1 MATATATI
9 DLNAIRQNWQKLRS
23 MSSNDAAAVV
33 KANAYGLGLA
43 QVTKALYAEGARI
56 FFVAT
61 VEEGAELRSIL
72 GKKPDIYVFS
82 GHMVGDTELIKN
94 YNLIPLINSI
104 EQLSRHSKL
113 LREKKFGVQLDTGM
127 NRLGMEPMEWESV
140 KELALSLNPVLIMS
154 HLACADDPNHK
165 MNSKQLDIFLTLT
178 NKININKSL
187 AATGGI
193 LLGPEYH
200 FDLTR
205 PGIGIYGCAPMQDC
219 LPVLKIDI
227 PVIQIRNIE
236 SGETVGYG
244 NTWTS
249 PCKKKI
255 ATISAGY
262 ADGLF
267 RAIGKKA
274 KLYFEEISCP
284 IVGRISMDLI
294 GVDITS
300 LKVDPVRL
308 ELINSQQ
315 TVDNIAEGAET
326 IGYEF
331 LTSLGNRYSRNYIG
345 VTK

>member
-23 MSSNDAAAVV
+23 ISSNDAAAVV

-127 NRLGMEPMEWESV
+127 NRLGLEPMEWESA

-205 PGIGIYGCAPMQDC
+205 PGIGIYGCSPMQDC

-331 LTSLGNRYSRNYIG
+331 LTSLGNRYSRNYTG

>member
-23 MSSNDAAAVV
+23 ISSNDAAAVV
-33 KANAYGLGLA
+33 KANAYGLGLS

-205 PGIGIYGCAPMQDC
+205 PGIGIYGCSPMQDC

-331 LTSLGNRYSRNYIG
+331 LTSLGNRYSRNYTG

>member
-205 PGIGIYGCAPMQDC
+205 PGIGIYGCSPMQDC

-331 LTSLGNRYSRNYIG
+331 LTSLGNRYSRNYTG
-345 VTK
+345 VNK

>member
-33 KANAYGLGLA
+33 KANAYGLGLK

-61 VEEGAELRSIL
+61 AEEGAELRSIL

-82 GHMVGDTELIKN
+82 GHLAGDTELIKN

-140 KELALSLNPVLIMS
+140 KELTLSLNPVLIMS

-205 PGIGIYGCAPMQDC
+205 PGIGIYGCSPMQDC

-274 KLYFEEISCP
+274 KLYFEEIGCP

-300 LKVDPVRL
+300 LNVEPVRL

-331 LTSLGNRYSRNYIG
+331 LTSLGNRYSRNYTG

>member
-33 KANAYGLGLA
+33 KANAYGLGLK
-43 QVTKALYAEGARI
+43 QVGGALYTEGARI
-56 FFVAT
+56 FFVASA
-61 VEEGAELRSIL
+61 EEGAELRSIL
-72 GKKPDIYVFS
+72 GKTPEIYIFS
-82 GHMVGDTELIKN
+82 GHMAGDTELIKN
-94 YNLIPLINSI
+94 YNLIPLVNSI

-113 LREKKFGVQLDTGM
+113 SREKKFGVQLDTGM
-127 NRLGMEPMEWESV
+127 NRLGMEPMEWETV
-140 KELALSLNPVLIMS
+140 KELTLSLNPTLIMS
-154 HLACADDPNHK
+154 HLACADEPNHK
-165 MNSKQLDIFLTLT
+165 MNAKQLHTFLTLT
-178 NKININKSL
+178 NKINIKKSL

-205 PGIGIYGCAPMQDC
+205 PGIGIYGCSPMQDC
-219 LPVLKIDI
+219 LPVLKVDI
-227 PVIQIRNIE
+227 PVIQIRNIK

-249 PCKKKI
+249 PCKKRI

-267 RAIGKKA
+267 RVLGRKT
-274 KLYFEEISCP
+274 KLYFKKIGCP

-300 LKVDPVRL
+300 LNDEPDSL
-308 ELINSQQ
+308 ELINPQQ
-315 TVDNIAEGAET
+315 TLDYIAEDAGT

-331 LTSLGNRYSRNYIG
+331 LTSLGHRYCRNYTG

>member
-9 DLNAIRQNWQKLRS
+9 DLNAIRQNWQKLRI
-23 MSSNDAAAVV
+23 MSKNDTAAVV
-33 KANAYGLGLA
+33 KANAYGLGLK
-43 QVTKALYAEGARI
+43 QVAKALYAEGARL

-61 VEEGAELRSIL
+61 AEEGAELRYIL
-72 GKKPDIYVFS
+72 GKIPEIYIFS
-82 GHMVGDTELIKN
+82 GHMVGDTELIRN

-104 EQLSRHSKL
+104 GQLSRHSQL
-113 LREKKFGVQLDTGM
+113 LKEKKFGVQLDTGM
-127 NRLGMEPMEWESV
+127 NRLGMEPMEWETV
-140 KELALSLNPVLIMS
+140 KELTLSLNPVLIMS
-154 HLACADDPNHK
+154 HLACSDQPDHK
-165 MNSKQLDIFLTLT
+165 MNATQLNTFRTLT
-178 NKININKSL
+178 DKINIKKSL

-205 PGIGIYGCAPMQDC
+205 PGIGIYGCSPMQNC

-227 PVIQIRNIE
+227 PVIQIRDIK

-249 PCKKKI
+249 TSKKRI

-262 ADGLF
+262 ADGIF
-267 RAIGKKA
+267 RVAGQRTR
-274 KLYFEEISCP
+274 LYFEDIGCP

-294 GVDITS
+294 GVDITG
-300 LKVDPVRL
+300 LNMDPDKL
-308 ELINSQQ
+308 ELINPLQ
-315 TVDNIAEGAET
+315 TVDTIAEGAGT

-331 LTSLGNRYSRNYIG
+331 LTSLGNRYNRKYTSG
-345 VTK
+345 TV

>member
-43 QVTKALYAEGARI
+43 QITKALYAEGARI

-61 VEEGAELRSIL
+61 AEEGAELRSIL

-274 KLYFEEISCP
+274 ELYFEEISCP

-331 LTSLGNRYSRNYIG
+331 LTSLGNRYSRNYTG

>member
-23 MSSNDAAAVV
+23 ISSNDAAAVV

-72 GKKPDIYVFS
+72 GKHPDIYVFS
-82 GHMVGDTELIKN
+82 GHLAGDTELIKN

-205 PGIGIYGCAPMQDC
+205 PGIGIYGCSPMQDC

-249 PCKKKI
+249 PCNKKI

-274 KLYFEEISCP
+274 KLYFEEIGCP

-300 LKVDPVRL
+300 LNVEPVRL

-331 LTSLGNRYSRNYIG
+331 LTSLGNRYSRNYTG

>member
-165 MNSKQLDIFLTLT
+165 MNSEQLDIFLTLT

-205 PGIGIYGCAPMQDC
+205 PGIGIYGCSPMQDC

-331 LTSLGNRYSRNYIG
+331 LTSLGNRYSRNYTG

>member
-205 PGIGIYGCAPMQDC
+205 PGIGIYGCSPMQDC

>member
-140 KELALSLNPVLIMS
+140 KELTLSLNPVLIMS

-205 PGIGIYGCAPMQDC
+205 PGIGIYGCSPMQDC

>member
-33 KANAYGLGLA
+33 KANAYGLGLS

-205 PGIGIYGCAPMQDC
+205 PGIGIYGCSPMQDC

-284 IVGRISMDLI
+284 IVGRVSMDLI

-300 LKVDPVRL
+300 LNVEPDRL

-315 TVDNIAEGAET
+315 TVDKIAEGAET

-331 LTSLGNRYSRNYIG
+331 LTSLGNRYSRNYTG

>member
-33 KANAYGLGLA
+33 KANAYGLGLE

-154 HLACADDPNHK
+154 HLACADEPNHK
-165 MNSKQLDIFLTLT
+165 MNAKQLHTFLTLT

-205 PGIGIYGCAPMQDC
+205 PGIGIYGCSPMLDC

-331 LTSLGNRYSRNYIG
+331 LTSLGNRYSRNYTG

>member
-33 KANAYGLGLA
+33 KANAYGLGLE

-205 PGIGIYGCAPMQDC
+205 PGIGIYGCSPMQDC

-331 LTSLGNRYSRNYIG
+331 LTSLGNRYSRNYTG

>member
-23 MSSNDAAAVV
+23 ISSNDAAAVV

-72 GKKPDIYVFS
+72 GKKPDIYFFS

-127 NRLGMEPMEWESV
+127 NRLGMEPMEWETV
-140 KELALSLNPVLIMS
+140 KELTLSLNPVLIMS
-154 HLACADDPNHK
+154 HLACADEPNHK
-165 MNSKQLDIFLTLT
+165 MNAKQLHTFLALT
-178 NKININKSL
+178 NKMNINKSL
-187 AATGGI
+187 SATGGI

-205 PGIGIYGCAPMQDC
+205 PGIGIYGCSPMQDC

-249 PCKKKI
+249 PCKK
-255 ATISAGY
+255 
-262 ADGLF
+262 
-267 RAIGKKA
+267 
-274 KLYFEEISCP
+274 
-284 IVGRISMDLI
+284 
-294 GVDITS
+294 
-300 LKVDPVRL
+300 
-308 ELINSQQ
+308 
-315 TVDNIAEGAET
+315 
-326 IGYEF
+326 
-331 LTSLGNRYSRNYIG
+331 
-345 VTK
+345 

>member
-61 VEEGAELRSIL
+61 AEEGAELRSIL

-140 KELALSLNPVLIMS
+140 KELTLSLNPVLIMS

-267 RAIGKKA
+267 RALGKKA

-331 LTSLGNRYSRNYIG
+331 LTSLGNRYSRNYTG

>member
-94 YNLIPLINSI
+94 YNLTPLINSI

-205 PGIGIYGCAPMQDC
+205 PGIGIYGCSPMQDC

-331 LTSLGNRYSRNYIG
+331 LTSLGNRYSRNYTG

>member
-61 VEEGAELRSIL
+61 VEEGSELRSIL

-274 KLYFEEISCP
+274 ELYFEEISCP

-331 LTSLGNRYSRNYIG
+331 LTSLGNRYSRNYTG

>member
-9 DLNAIRQNWQKLRS
+9 DLNAIKQNWQKLRS
-23 MSSNDAAAVV
+23 MSSNDTAAVV
-33 KANAYGLGLA
+33 KANAYGLGIK
-43 QVTKALYAEGARI
+43 QVAKALYDEGARL

-61 VEEGAELRSIL
+61 AEEGAELRSIL
-72 GKKPDIYVFS
+72 GKIPEIYIFS
-82 GHMVGDTELIKN
+82 GHMVGDTELIRN

-104 EQLSRHSKL
+104 EQLSRQSQL
-113 LREKKFGVQLDTGM
+113 LKEKKFGVQLDTGM
-127 NRLGMEPMEWESV
+127 NRLGIEPMEWETV
-140 KELALSLNPVLIMS
+140 KEFTLSLNPVLIMS
-154 HLACADDPNHK
+154 HLACADEPGHK
-165 MNSKQLDIFLTLT
+165 MNTTQLNTFRTLT
-178 NKININKSL
+178 DKINIKKSL

-205 PGIGIYGCAPMQDC
+205 PGIGIYGCSPMKNC
-219 LPVLKIDI
+219 LPVLKIEI
-227 PVIQIRNIE
+227 PVIQIRDIK

-249 PCKKKI
+249 TSKKRI

-262 ADGLF
+262 ADGIF
-267 RAIGKKA
+267 RVVGQRT
-274 KLYFEEISCP
+274 KLYFKEIGCP

-300 LKVDPVRL
+300 LNMDPDKL
-308 ELINSQQ
+308 ELINSLQ
-315 TVDNIAEGAET
+315 TVDKIAEGAGT

-331 LTSLGNRYSRNYIG
+331 LTSLGHRYNRKYTSET
-345 VTK
+345 V

>member
-1 MATATATI
+1 
-9 DLNAIRQNWQKLRS
+9 
-23 MSSNDAAAVV
+23 MSN
-33 KANAYGLGLA
+33 
-43 QVTKALYAEGARI
+43 
-56 FFVAT
+56 
-61 VEEGAELRSIL
+61 
-72 GKKPDIYVFS
+72 
-82 GHMVGDTELIKN
+82 
-94 YNLIPLINSI
+94 
-104 EQLSRHSKL
+104 
-113 LREKKFGVQLDTGM
+113 
-127 NRLGMEPMEWESV
+127 
-140 KELALSLNPVLIMS
+140 
-154 HLACADDPNHK
+154 LACADDPNHK

-331 LTSLGNRYSRNYIG
+331 LTSLGNRYSRNYTG

>member
-9 DLNAIRQNWQKLRS
+9 NLNAIRKNWQKLRS
-23 MSSNDAAAVV
+23 LSSNDAAAVV
-33 KANAYGLGLA
+33 KANAYGLGLKKVA
-43 QVTKALYAEGARI
+43 EALYVEGARI

-61 VEEGAELRSIL
+61 AEEGAELRSIL
-72 GKKPDIYVFS
+72 GEPSDIYVFS

-113 LREKKFGVQLDTGM
+113 LREQKFGVQLDTGM
-127 NRLGMEPMEWESV
+127 NRLGLEPMEWEAS
-140 KELALSLNPVLIMS
+140 KELTLSLNPVLIMS
-154 HLACADDPNHK
+154 HLACADEPNHK
-165 MNSKQLDIFLTLT
+165 MNINQLNNFLTLT
-178 NKININKSL
+178 NKINIKKSL

-205 PGIGIYGCAPMQDC
+205 PGIGIYGCSPMQDC

-249 PCKKKI
+249 PSKKRI

-262 ADGLF
+262 ADGIF
-267 RAIGKKA
+267 RTIGKKTR
-274 KLYFEEISCP
+274 LYFEEIGCP
-284 IVGRISMDLI
+284 IIGRISMDLI

-300 LKVDPVRL
+300 LNVEPDRL
-308 ELINSQQ
+308 ALINSRQ
-315 TVDNIAEGAET
+315 TIDKIADDAGT

-331 LTSLGNRYSRNYIG
+331 LTSLGQRYKRNYTG
-345 VTK
+345 VAR

>member
-9 DLNAIRQNWQKLRS
+9 NLNAIRQNWQKLRS
-23 MSSNDAAAVV
+23 ISSNDAAAVV

-140 KELALSLNPVLIMS
+140 KELTLSLNPVLIMS

-331 LTSLGNRYSRNYIG
+331 LTSLGNRYSRNYTG

>member
-23 MSSNDAAAVV
+23 ISSNDAAAVV

-61 VEEGAELRSIL
+61 AEEGAELRSIL
-72 GKKPDIYVFS
+72 GKTPETYIFS
-82 GHMVGDTELIKN
+82 GHMAGDTELIKN
-94 YNLIPLINSI
+94 YSLVPLINSI
-104 EQLSRHSKL
+104 EQLSRHSEL

-127 NRLGMEPMEWESV
+127 NRLGMKPMEWETV
-140 KELALSLNPVLIMS
+140 KELTLSLNPVLIMS

-219 LPVLKIDI
+219 LPVLKIEI

-331 LTSLGNRYSRNYIG
+331 LTSLGNRYSRNYTG

>member
-23 MSSNDAAAVV
+23 ISSNDAAAVV
-33 KANAYGLGLA
+33 KANAYGLGLE

-331 LTSLGNRYSRNYIG
+331 LTSIGNRYSRNYTG

>member
-43 QVTKALYAEGARI
+43 QVNKALYAEGARI

-331 LTSLGNRYSRNYIG
+331 LTSLGNRYSRNYTG

>member
-9 DLNAIRQNWQKLRS
+9 NLNAIRQNWQKLRS
-23 MSSNDAAAVV
+23 ISSNDAAAVV

-127 NRLGMEPMEWESV
+127 NRLGIEPMEWESV
-140 KELALSLNPVLIMS
+140 KELTLSLNPVLIMS

-331 LTSLGNRYSRNYIG
+331 LTSLGNRYSRNYTG

>member
-61 VEEGAELRSIL
+61 AEEGAELRSIL
-72 GKKPDIYVFS
+72 GKKPDIYIFS

-331 LTSLGNRYSRNYIG
+331 LTSLGNRYSRNYTG

>member
-33 KANAYGLGLA
+33 KANAYGLGLE

-331 LTSLGNRYSRNYIG
+331 LTSLGNRYSRNYTG

>member
-33 KANAYGLGLA
+33 KANAYGLGLS

-113 LREKKFGVQLDTGM
+113 LREKKFGIQLDTGM

-205 PGIGIYGCAPMQDC
+205 PGIGIYGCSPMQDC

-331 LTSLGNRYSRNYIG
+331 LTSLGNRYSRNYTG

>member
-9 DLNAIRQNWQKLRS
+9 NLNAIRQNWQKLRS
-23 MSSNDAAAVV
+23 ISSNDAAAVV

-331 LTSLGNRYSRNYIG
+331 LTSLGNRYSRNYTG

>member
-43 QVTKALYAEGARI
+43 QVAKALYAEGARI

-127 NRLGMEPMEWESV
+127 NRLGIEPMEWESV
-140 KELALSLNPVLIMS
+140 KELTLSLNPVLIMS

-294 GVDITS
+294 GVDITN
-300 LKVDPVRL
+300 LNVEPVRL

-331 LTSLGNRYSRNYIG
+331 LTSLGNRYSRNYTG